1 MKQLLLFTCI
11 FLCFALRAQNYLN
24 ELVIDRTMTELGAY
38 CRIGSVQHTKTMSH
52 TLDSMNVTKIVV
64 KNRLPESSQ
73 LYSTD
78 TLYITN
84 GEITEL
90 KRYMDC
96 YKAKYDV
103 EGRLLEKHLYFEP
116 NNRIRGIQI
125 FKYDSLNFP
134 IYSLYVS
141 IGESWNQNDDFRFY
155 KGIHK
160 ERFAKPYY
168 NFEGVLDSVA
178 FFCSDPSASHMET
191 YKQTSYRNGDSVV
204 IARRIFGFESGN
216 ERTDFIVR
224 TVHQDTVQIRYYEQG
239 VNGFNE
245 STRNYV
251 NGLFVESYLKSR
263 GFYTSASSYNSLGLP
278 VETFGTGVTNDG
290 CGDVITLYEYYTIH
304 PRKKN
309 KFRLAKM
316 E

>member
-1 MKQLLLFTCI
+1 
-11 FLCFALRAQNYLN
+11 
-24 ELVIDRTMTELGAY
+24 MTELGAY

-52 TLDSMNVTKIVV
+52 TLDSMNITKIVV

-78 TLYITN
+78 TLRITN

-90 KRYMDC
+90 ERYMDC
-96 YKAKYDV
+96 YNAKYDAD
-103 EGRLLEKHLYFEP
+103 GRLLEKYLYFEP
-116 NNRIRGIQI
+116 NKHIHGIQI

-141 IGESWNQNDDFRFY
+141 MGESWNQNDDFRFY
-155 KGIHK
+155 KGIHR

-168 NFEGVLDSVA
+168 NPEGMLDSVA
-178 FFCSDPSASHMET
+178 FFCSDTAQNHMET

-204 IARRIFGFESGN
+204 ITRRIFGFQSGYD
-216 ERTDFIVR
+216 RTDFIVR
-224 TVHQDTVQIRYYEQG
+224 TVHQDTVQIRYYEQQ
-239 VNGFNE
+239 VNGFQE

-251 NGLFVESYLKSR
+251 NGLLVESYLKSR
-263 GFYTSASSYNSLGLP
+263 GFYTSASKYTSLGLP

-290 CGDVITLYEYYTIH
+290 CGNVITLYEYYISD

-309 KFRLAKM
+309 KFRLVKM
-316 E
+316 D